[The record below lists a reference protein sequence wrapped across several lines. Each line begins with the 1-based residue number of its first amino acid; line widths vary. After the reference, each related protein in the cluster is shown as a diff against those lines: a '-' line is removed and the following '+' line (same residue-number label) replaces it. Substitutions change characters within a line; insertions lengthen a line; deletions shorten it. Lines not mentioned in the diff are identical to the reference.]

1 MIKHCLQEPSY
12 IGYTH
17 AQGLLRQRYG
27 DPHIV
32 LASYRKE
39 VRNWPKLTFGDAKG
53 FRLFFNFL
61 VKCDGVAREQNWNA
75 INTPDV
81 ICMLVSKLPNA
92 LIDRWNRIAYN
103 IRKKHECEPNLSDL
117 IEFVDQETTLVN
129 DPMFSRQAIE
139 GFNGKSEKQPE
150 KRNRRLKTLAT
161 EAVEEKCPICSSN
174 HDIDECEDLKKL
186 TVDERSK
193 VFFKKKLC
201 YGCCKPINDGHNSKT
216 CKKRRK
222 CKHCEGTHPT
232 VLHGF
237 KIKSKE
243 RSKQGKDGKES
254 AEGENRSASVNCASS
269 RMNLVISMCVVPV
282 KVRIKGSQ
290 GAVKRWAMLD
300 NCSQES
306 FVKTNLLEELEVSG
320 IRTSVTIRTLNKD
333 YKHSTIA
340 ADGLEVTN
348 VDEEEGEWIKL
359 PTVFSQ
365 DDLSAASDEIA
376 TADNIQKW
384 QYLHKIIPKMKNFD
398 GQGA

>member
-1 MIKHCLQEPSY
+1 M
-12 IGYTH
+12 
-17 AQGLLRQRYG
+17 
-27 DPHIV
+27 
-32 LASYRKE
+32 
-39 VRNWPKLTFGDAKG
+39 
-53 FRLFFNFL
+53 
-61 VKCDGVAREQNWNA
+61 
-75 INTPDV
+75 
-81 ICMLVSKLPNA
+81 
-92 LIDRWNRIAYN
+92 
-103 IRKKHECEPNLSDL
+103 
-117 IEFVDQETTLVN
+117 
-129 DPMFSRQAIE
+129 
-139 GFNGKSEKQPE
+139 
-150 KRNRRLKTLAT
+150 
-161 EAVEEKCPICSSN
+161 
-174 HDIDECEDLKKL
+174 
-186 TVDERSK
+186 
-193 VFFKKKLC
+193 FFKKKLC
-201 YGCCKPINDGHNSKT
+201 YGWCKPISDGHNSKS
-216 CKKRRK
+216 CKKQRK
-222 CKHCEGTHPT
+222 CKHCEGTHLT

-243 RSKQGKDGKES
+243 GNKQGQDGKKN

-282 KVRIKGSQ
+282 KVKIKGSQ